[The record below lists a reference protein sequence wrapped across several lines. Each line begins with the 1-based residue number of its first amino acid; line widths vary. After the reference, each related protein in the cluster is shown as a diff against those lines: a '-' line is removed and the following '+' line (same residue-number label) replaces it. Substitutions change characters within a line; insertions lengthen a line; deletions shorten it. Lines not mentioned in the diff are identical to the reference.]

1 MVEDKKQM
9 ISAVI
14 LGVFVLGAGSTY
26 WFVSREP
33 DSKAMRIEEQ
43 SVVKGKK
50 TRASASDDKA
60 RTKKHHDRTNKTT
73 AEIDRKRRDKS
84 DGMRKKTFKKRGKK
98 GRMKIEIKKEKH
110 PPVAWVHPTE
120 DRFEELAPQDY
131 SPPMFG

>member
-73 AEIDRKRRDKS
+73 AEIDRKNRDRS
-84 DGMRKKTFKKRGKK
+84 DGACKKAGKK
-98 GRMKIEIKKEKH
+98 KGNKGSKRIPIKKKKQ
-110 PPVAWVHPTE
+110 PPVARVHPTNE
-120 DRFEELAPQDY
+120 RFEDLAPQDFH
-131 SPPMFG
+131 PPMFG